1 MRSALV
7 ALVLVSSVAFADW
20 PMARRDNR
28 RTGVTTEPADLRTP
42 TVTWRRYLGG
52 ELGGE
57 QQVAI
62 DLEGDGSSEV
72 VLIAGG
78 KLVAKRPDDTVVWE
92 TAPLAVSTIVHVA
105 DLNGDGE
112 KELVVTGESA
122 FLGIFDVR
130 TGALRWRMA
139 AGTFGTVVGAVR
151 LADLDGDG
159 LDDLY
164 AADNACGSVNGKPRA
179 MAWHFANGFGPEVD
193 DGSRRLW
200 ELPAN
205 REYYCGAA
213 DVVADLD
220 GDGQPEVL
228 TFAIRRAYAYDG
240 RTGLALASGAT
251 DPGYDLGFSIPYGV
265 MRTELAPLGG
275 GRKAVVAATNN
286 SYDASINSR
295 ALFVM
300 TFDRARPVG
309 ERLKLEWRRG
319 VAQLATDRHPFPA
332 RLSSDLDGDGTPEV
346 TSSFTEG
353 GRTRAYV
360 FELLTGVVRSAVDD
374 EQVVAV
380 LQLSPA
386 ERPTLVTSGAAGLRG
401 YRFATL
407 SPAFPTPAFTL
418 PTGQVLPMMD
428 RRSRRAVNTGIEWA
442 TLPLGA
448 ARGLVLFRNQALELW
463 SLGAAPAVVHAL
475 PIPAGVGLRGV
486 SAHRD
491 LSGAAEGLLFAR
503 SDGYLVAINPALQP
517 INFSDGELPQ
527 PGIRTGGA
535 YSGPRGLGPVPITA
549 RFDAGAD
556 EVIVRDSV
564 GRLKRLDARAASL
577 VSEPNEVWSW
587 PGASFPVALD
597 LDGDGTRE
605 LVVALEGDALVG
617 RSPELVEQFRVPGQ
631 PSWAAASDPV
641 PMFSDAGVRFALTQF
656 NSSTGDGRAVS
667 VAPGGLWWASTP
679 MITAGSGQGY
689 AAIDDLDGDGA
700 DDVIASLRGALWLH
714 AGVEGG
720 LYGSTTATHAIMP
733 VVVRGKAGPI
743 TTVGAAS
750 YHALEGV
757 ALATPPAPSTPATWS
772 VTLPQRFYSAFAATL
787 SCPSGLV
794 IANAGFQSPE
804 LVLIDAQSGAE
815 RAHVV
820 LARGQR
826 FSSEAEVADAGVLPG
841 SLGNAT
847 ALQTLWPG
855 QSAVVIGSTDGF
867 LYAIDACAA
876 GAPVLWTLNLRAPVG
891 EAVTGDLDGDGLQEL
906 LVTAADGFLYGIGPQ
921 RFAPPRE
928 VREIDPRRP
937 DAGDL
942 DESTLP
948 GVLTAE
954 WDAVPN
960 ATGYE
965 WALLTAGGTPLTRH
979 PTVPGNPF
987 IPVGADVT
995 RVGYSSMLRPGARYV
1010 FAVRARG
1017 ASGASSEV
1025 LSDGVRYQPMDE
1037 PDAGASMPDAGTDGG
1052 AAASPDGGTGGA
1064 GAIRGGSG
1072 CGCTAVDPVAGA
1084 LALLWLL
1091 VRRRHPG
1098 AATRRG
1104 CGAPRR

>member
-1 MRSALV
+1 MRSAFV
-7 ALVLVSSVAFADW
+7 ALVLVSTVAFADW

-28 RTGVTTEPADLRTP
+28 RTAVTSEPAELRAP
-42 TVTWRRYLGG
+42 AVTWRRYLGG

-92 TAPLAVSTIVHVA
+92 TPPLAVGTIVHVA
-105 DLNGDGE
+105 DLNGDGA
-112 KELVVTGESA
+112 KELVVTGENA

-139 AGTFGTVVGAVR
+139 PGTFGTIVGAVR

-179 MAWHFANGFGPEVD
+179 MAWHFANGFGPEID

-228 TFAIRRAYAYDG
+228 TFAIRRVYAYDG
-240 RTGLALASGAT
+240 RTGAAIASGAT
-251 DPGYDLGFSIPYGV
+251 DPGFDIGFPIPYGV
-265 MRTELAPLGG
+265 MRTELAPLPVSGHK
-275 GRKAVVAATNN
+275 RVVAATNN

-295 ALFVM
+295 ALFVLS
-300 TFDRARPVG
+300 FDRRRPIA
-309 ERLKLEWRRG
+309 ERVKLEWKRG
-319 VAQLATDRHPFPA
+319 VADLATDRHPFPL
-332 RLSSDLDGDGTPEV
+332 RLSADLDSDGTPEV
-346 TSSFTEG
+346 LSTFVEG
-353 GRTRAYV
+353 GRTSTYV
-360 FELLTGVVRSAVDD
+360 FDLDTGQVKARVDD
-374 EQVVAV
+374 EQLVAV
-380 LQLSPA
+380 LRLSA
-386 ERPTLVTSGAAGLRG
+386 TERPTLVTSSSSGVRG
-401 YRFATL
+401 YRFTTL
-407 SPAFPTPAFTL
+407 AGAFPTPVFAL
-418 PTGQVLPMMD
+418 PSGQLLTMMD
-428 RRSRRAVNTGIEWA
+428 RVSRRAVNTGIEWA
-442 TLPLGA
+442 TLPIGP
-448 ARGLVLFRNQALELW
+448 ARGLVLFRNQTLELW
-463 SLGAAPAVVHAL
+463 SLGAMPAVVHSL

-486 SAHRD
+486 SAHRN

-503 SDGYLVAINPALQP
+503 SDGYLVAINPELQP

-535 YSGPRGLGPVPITA
+535 YSGPRGLGHVPITA

-564 GRLKRLDARAASL
+564 GRLKRFDARMASL
-577 VSEPNEVWSW
+577 VSEPTEVWSW

-597 LDGDGTRE
+597 LDGNGTRE
-605 LVVALEGDALVG
+605 LLVALEGDVLVG
-617 RSPELVEQFRVPGQ
+617 RSPELIDQFRVPGQ
-631 PSWAAASDPV
+631 PNWGAASDPV

-656 NSSTGDGRAVS
+656 NASTGDGRAVTLGS
-667 VAPGGLWWASTP
+667 SGLSWSSTP

-689 AAIDDLDGDGA
+689 VSIDDLDGDGA
-700 DDVIASLRGALWLH
+700 DDVIASLRGSLWLH
-714 AGVEGG
+714 GG
-720 LYGSTTATHAIMP
+720 ADGRLYGSTIATHSIMP

-743 TTVGAAS
+743 TTIGAAS

-757 ALATPPAPSTPATWS
+757 ALTTPPTMATPATWS

-804 LVLIDAQSGAE
+804 LVLIDAQTGME

-820 LARGQR
+820 LARGQK
-826 FSSEAEVADAGVLPG
+826 FSSESEVTDAGVIPG

-847 ALQTLWPG
+847 AMQTLWPG
-855 QSAVVIGSTDGF
+855 QSAIIIGSTDGF
-867 LYAIDACAA
+867 LYAIDACAP
-876 GAPVLWTLNLRAPVG
+876 GTPVLWALNLRAPVG
-891 EAVTGDLDGDGLQEL
+891 ETVTGDLDGDGKQEL

-928 VREIDPRRP
+928 VREIDTRRP
-937 DAGDL
+937 DAGDI
-942 DESTLP
+942 DESTRP
-948 GVLTAE
+948 AVLTAE

-995 RVGYSSMLRPGARYV
+995 RVDYASMLRPGARYV

-1025 LSDGVRYQPMDE
+1025 LSNGVRYQPIDE
-1037 PDAGASMPDAGTDGG
+1037 PDAGVQPVPDAGTDAGVTTVDAG
-1052 AAASPDGGTGGA
+1052 TGGTGS
-1064 GAIRGGSG
+1064 IRGGSG
-1072 CGCTAVDPVAGA
+1072 CGCTSVDSAGIIA
-1084 LALLWLL
+1084 LALLMLFQ
-1091 VRRRHPG
+1091 RRSARVES
-1098 AATRRG
+1098 
-1104 CGAPRR
+1104 

>member
-7 ALVLVSSVAFADW
+7 ALVLVSTIAFADW
-20 PMARRDNR
+20 PMVRRDNR
-28 RTGVTTEPADLRTP
+28 RTAVTSEPAELRTP
-42 TVTWRRYLGG
+42 AVTWRRYLGG

-92 TAPLAVSTIVHVA
+92 TPPLAVGTIVHVA
-105 DLNGDGE
+105 DLNGDGA
-112 KELVVTGESA
+112 KELVVTGENA
-122 FLGIFDVR
+122 FLAIFDVR

-139 AGTFGTVVGAVR
+139 PGTFGTVVGAVR

-179 MAWHFANGFGPEVD
+179 MAWHFANGFGPEID

-220 GDGQPEVL
+220 GDGQPEIL
-228 TFAIRRAYAYDG
+228 TFAIRRVYAYDG
-240 RTGLALASGAT
+240 RTGAAIASGAT
-251 DPGYDLGFSIPYGV
+251 DPGFDIGFSIPYGV
-265 MRTELAPLGG
+265 MRTELAPLSG

-300 TFDRARPVG
+300 TFDRSRVVAD
-309 ERLKLEWRRG
+309 RLKLEWKRG
-319 VAQLATDRHPFPA
+319 VTDLATDRHPFPL
-332 RLSSDLDGDGTPEV
+332 RLSSDLDSDGTPEV
-346 TSSFTEG
+346 ISTFIEG
-353 GRTRAYV
+353 GRTTSYV
-360 FELLTGVVRSAVDD
+360 FDVLTGQVKARVDD
-374 EQVVAV
+374 EQLVAV
-380 LQLSPA
+380 LQLSAA
-386 ERPTLVTSGAAGLRG
+386 ERPTLVTSSSSGVRG
-401 YRFATL
+401 YRFTTL
-407 SPAFPTPAFTL
+407 AGAFPTPVFAL
-418 PTGQVLPMMD
+418 PSGQLLTMMD
-428 RRSRRAVNTGIEWA
+428 RRSRRAVNTGIDWA
-442 TLPLGA
+442 TLPIGT
-448 ARGLVLFRNQALELW
+448 ARGLVLFRNQTLELW
-463 SLGAAPAVVHAL
+463 SLGAMPAVVHSL
-475 PIPAGVGLRGV
+475 PIPPGVGLRGV
-486 SAHRD
+486 SAHRN

-503 SDGYLVAINPALQP
+503 SDGYLVAINPELQP

-527 PGIRTGGA
+527 PGIRTGGS
-535 YSGPRGLGPVPITA
+535 YSGPRGLGHVPITA

-556 EVIVRDSV
+556 EIIVRDSV
-564 GRLKRLDARAASL
+564 GRLKRFDARMASL
-577 VSEPNEVWSW
+577 VSEPTEVWSW
-587 PGASFPVALD
+587 AGATFPVALD
-597 LDGDGTRE
+597 LDGNGSRE
-605 LVVALEGDALVG
+605 LVVALEGDVLVG
-617 RSPELVEQFRVPGQ
+617 RSPELIDQFRIPGQ
-631 PSWAAASDPV
+631 PNWSAASDPT

-656 NSSTGDGRAVS
+656 NASTGDGRAVTIGAS
-667 VAPGGLWWASTP
+667 GLSWSSTP

-689 AAIDDLDGDGA
+689 VSIDDLDGDGA
-700 DDVIASLRGALWLH
+700 DDVIASLRGSLWLH
-714 AGVEGG
+714 GGVDGR
-720 LYGSTTATHAIMP
+720 LYGSTIATHSIMP

-743 TTVGAAS
+743 TTIGTAS

-757 ALATPPAPSTPATWS
+757 ALTTPPTMATPATWS
-772 VTLPQRFYSAFAATL
+772 VTLPQRFYSAFAATI

-804 LVLIDAQSGAE
+804 LVLIDAQTGVE

-820 LARGQR
+820 LARGQK
-826 FSSEAEVADAGVLPG
+826 FSSEAEVADAGVISG

-847 ALQTLWPG
+847 AMQTLWPG
-855 QSAVVIGSTDGF
+855 QSAILIGSTDGF
-867 LYAIDACAA
+867 LYAIDACAP
-876 GAPVLWTLNLRAPVG
+876 GTPVLWALNLRAPVG
-891 EAVTGDLDGDGLQEL
+891 ETVTGDLDGDGKQEL

-921 RFAPPRE
+921 RFSPPRE
-928 VREIDPRRP
+928 VREIDSRRP
-937 DAGDL
+937 DAGDI
-942 DESTLP
+942 DESTRP
-948 GVLTAE
+948 AVLTAE

-995 RVGYSSMLRPGARYV
+995 RVDYASMLRPGARYV

-1025 LSDGVRYQPMDE
+1025 LSDGVRYQPIDE
-1037 PDAGASMPDAGTDGG
+1037 PDAGVQPVLDAGTDAGVTAVDAG
-1052 AAASPDGGTGGA
+1052 TGGTGS
-1064 GAIRGGSG
+1064 IRGGSG
-1072 CGCTAVDPVAGA
+1072 CGCTSVDSVGIV
-1084 LALLWLL
+1084 LALLMLFQ
-1091 VRRRHPG
+1091 RRSRTALNPS
-1098 AATRRG
+1098 RR
-1104 CGAPRR
+1104 

>member
-1 MRSALV
+1 
-7 ALVLVSSVAFADW
+7 
-20 PMARRDNR
+20 MARRDNR
-28 RTGVTTEPADLRTP
+28 RTAVTSEPADLRTP
-42 TVTWRRYLGG
+42 AVTWRRYLGG

-105 DLNGDGE
+105 DLNGDGA
-112 KELVVTGESA
+112 KELVVTGENA

-179 MAWHFANGFGPEVD
+179 IAWHFANGFGPEID

-213 DVVADLD
+213 DVVGDLD

-228 TFAIRRAYAYDG
+228 TFAIRRVYAYDG
-240 RTGLALASGAT
+240 RTGTALASGSM
-251 DPGYDLGFSIPYGV
+251 DPGFDIGFSIPYGV
-265 MRTELAPLGG
+265 MRTELAPLAVS
-275 GRKAVVAATNN
+275 GRKMVVAATNN

-295 ALFVM
+295 ALFVLS
-300 TFDRARPVG
+300 FDRRRPLA
-309 ERLKLEWRRG
+309 ERVKLEWKRA
-319 VAQLATDRHPFPA
+319 VADLATDRHSFPL
-332 RLSSDLDGDGTPEV
+332 RLSIDLGDDTTPEV
-346 TSSFTEG
+346 ISTFIEG
-353 GRTRAYV
+353 GRTSTYV
-360 FELLTGVVRSAVDD
+360 FALDTGQVMARLDD

-380 LQLSPA
+380 LQLSPT
-386 ERPTLVTSGAAGLRG
+386 EKPTLVTSSSSGLRG
-401 YRFATL
+401 YRYSLVGPSTGTL
-407 SPAFPTPAFTL
+407 SLQFAL
-418 PTGQVLPMMD
+418 PQGQLLTMMD
-428 RRSRRAVNTGIEWA
+428 RVSRRAVNTGIDWA
-442 TLPLGA
+442 TLPIGTS
-448 ARGLVLFRNQALELW
+448 RGLVLFRNQTLELW
-463 SLGAAPAVVHAL
+463 SLGAMPAVVHSL
-475 PIPAGVGLRGV
+475 PIPVGVGLRGV
-486 SAHRD
+486 SAHRNI
-491 LSGAAEGLLFAR
+491 SGAAEGLLFAR
-503 SDGYLVAINPALQP
+503 SDGYLVAINPELQP

-535 YSGPRGLGPVPITA
+535 YSGPRGLGHVPITA

-556 EVIVRDSV
+556 EIIVRDSV
-564 GRLKRLDARAASL
+564 GRLKRLDARMASL
-577 VSEPNEVWSW
+577 VSEPTEVWSW
-587 PGASFPVALD
+587 PGATFPVALD
-597 LDGDGTRE
+597 LDGNGTRE
-605 LVVALEGDALVG
+605 LVVALEGDVLVG
-617 RSPELVEQFRVPGQ
+617 RSPELVDQFRVPGQ
-631 PSWAAASDPV
+631 ANWAAASDPV

-656 NSSTGDGRAVS
+656 NSSTGDGRAVTVGS
-667 VAPGGLWWASTP
+667 SGLSWSSTP

-689 AAIDDLDGDGA
+689 VSIDDLDGDGA
-700 DDVIASLRGALWLH
+700 DDVIASLRGSLWLH
-714 AGVEGG
+714 GG
-720 LYGSTTATHAIMP
+720 TDGRLYGSTIATHAIMP

-757 ALATPPAPSTPATWS
+757 ALTTPPAMSTPATWS

-787 SCPSGLV
+787 SCTSGLV

-804 LVLIDAQSGAE
+804 LVLIDAQTGVE

-820 LARGQR
+820 LARGQK

-847 ALQTLWPG
+847 AMQTLWPG
-855 QSAVVIGSTDGF
+855 QSAIVIGSTDGF

-891 EAVTGDLDGDGLQEL
+891 ETVTGDLDGDGKQEL

-928 VREIDPRRP
+928 VREIDRRRP
-937 DAGDL
+937 DAGDI

-965 WALLTAGGTPLTRH
+965 WALLTSGGTPLTRH

-995 RVGYSSMLRPGARYV
+995 RVDYSSMLRPGARYV

-1025 LSDGVRYQPMDE
+1025 LSDGVRYQPIDE
-1037 PDAGASMPDAGTDGG
+1037 PDAGVIVADAGTDAGVPSVD
-1052 AAASPDGGTGGA
+1052 AGTSGPGS
-1064 GAIRGGSG
+1064 IRGGSG
-1072 CGCTAVDPVAGA
+1072 CGCQSTEPGV
-1084 LALLWLL
+1084 LALLLFAL
-1091 VRRRHPG
+1091 ML
-1098 AATRRG
+1098 RRG
-1104 CGAPRR
+1104 RS